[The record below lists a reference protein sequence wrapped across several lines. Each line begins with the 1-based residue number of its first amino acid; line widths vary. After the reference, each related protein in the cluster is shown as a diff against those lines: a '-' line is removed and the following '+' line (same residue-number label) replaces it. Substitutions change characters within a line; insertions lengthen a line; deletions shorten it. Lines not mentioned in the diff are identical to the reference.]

1 MRLPIPPSGR
11 PQPAILLFE
20 PYLVKE
26 TDHRR
31 QSARNRAKIP
41 AQACHSPR
49 GQICARRGDFDIVRT
64 PPVPPVPPVR
74 SRPGVDD
81 PPRSRRRGDVDGAL
95 IPARVA
101 ILAALQAAGVP
112 LPPAE
117 LERELAVDAR
127 AREAFHGRLAA
138 MQRDGEL
145 LMNRKGELC
154 MVAKLDMTS
163 GTVQGHPDG
172 FGFLVPD
179 DGSPDLFLSPRE
191 MHKVLHGDR
200 ATARRIGTDK
210 RGRPE
215 GAIVDVL
222 ERANHTIVGRL
233 YEERGIWFVVAENRR
248 INQDLLVPPDERGK
262 AKAGDVVVVEMV
274 LQPSP
279 QREALARVIEVLG
292 SVTDP
297 GMEIEI
303 ALRKHDLPHEFSLA
317 ARKLAS
323 KLPAT
328 VAESDCA
335 GRVDL
340 RAAPLVTIDGETA
353 KDFDDAVWC
362 ERKGKGFRLVVAIAD
377 VSHYVRDGDPLD
389 RDARERGTS
398 VYFPR
403 RVIPMLPEAL
413 SNELCSLK
421 PAVDRL
427 CMVCDM
433 DITAQGA
440 IKQYRFYQAVMHSRA
455 RLTYTQVWNAL
466 AAHEANPAG
475 VPPEARP
482 VLPQLVNL
490 YALYHALAA
499 AREKRGAID
508 FDTVELQLEFDVQG
522 KIVRVVPAPRND
534 AHKVI
539 EECMLAANVCTAEF
553 LAKAQHPALY
563 RVHEG
568 PTPEKLALLKEFLGG
583 CGLTLA
589 GGDDPT
595 ASDYAKLLLGIK
607 GRPDYALLQTV
618 LLRSLQQAQ
627 YRPDNAGHFGLS
639 YEAYAHFTSPIRRYP
654 DLLVHRAIK
663 AVLAGGQYRPGGA
676 SWVELGAH
684 CSLTER
690 RADEATRDVENWL
703 KCYFMQDKV
712 GETFNGTISGVTSFG
727 IFVTLDDLNIDG
739 LVHVTELGR
748 DYFHFDAARHAMIGE
763 RSGRSFQLAGR
774 VRVKVAR
781 VDLETTK
788 IDFTLAEA
796 APGESAGR
804 PAYSEPLA
812 RTGRAAKPP
821 SRR

>member
-1 MRLPIPPSGR
+1 LSKNSTRPPSPANAPRARTAR
-11 PQPAILLFE
+11 PAAPVAAARSPGQRSTTAPAE
-20 PYLVKE
+20 PVA
-26 TDHRR
+26 TP
-31 QSARNRAKIP
+31 ARSERDTGAT
-41 AQACHSPR
+41 SSTR
-49 GQICARRGDFDIVRT
+49 GT
-64 PPVPPVPPVR
+64 
-74 SRPGVDD
+74 
-81 PPRSRRRGDVDGAL
+81 SRRRGDVDPDA
-95 IPARVA
+95 IPSRVA
-101 ILAALQAAGVP
+101 ILDALQSAGVP
-112 LPPAE
+112 VPPDE
-117 LERELAVDAR
+117 LAQQLAVDPGV
-127 AREAFHGRLAA
+127 REAFNGRLAA
-138 MQRDGEL
+138 MQRDGQL
-145 LMNRKGELC
+145 LVNRKGDLC
-154 MVAKLDMTS
+154 VVAKLDLIT

-179 DGSPDLFLSPRE
+179 DGTADHFLSPKE
-191 MHKVLHGDR
+191 MHKALHGDR

-222 ERANHTIVGRL
+222 DRANRTVVGRL
-233 YEERGIWFVVAENRR
+233 FEERGIWFVVAENRR
-248 INQDLLVPPDERGK
+248 INQDLLVPPDERGS
-262 AKAGDVVVVEMV
+262 AKLNDVVVVEFIAY
-274 LQPSP
+274 PSP
-279 QREALARVIEVLG
+279 QREAMVRVVEVLG
-292 SVTDP
+292 SHTDP

-303 ALRKHDLPHEFSLA
+303 ALRKHDLPHEFSA
-317 ARKLAS
+317 AATKQAH

-328 VAESDCA
+328 VRDSDLA

-340 RAAPLVTIDGETA
+340 RGSPLVTIDGETA
-353 KDFDDAVWC
+353 RDFDDAVWC

-389 RDARERGTS
+389 RDARDRGTS

-433 DITAQGA
+433 DVTTQGV
-440 IKQYRFYQAVMHSRA
+440 IRQYRFYPAVMHSRA
-455 RLTYTQVWNAL
+455 RLTYTQVWHWL
-466 AAHEANPAG
+466 SAAADDTAA
-475 VPPEARP
+475 VPPEAKP
-482 VLPQLVNL
+482 LLPHLTNL
-490 YALYHALAA
+490 HALYQALSR

-508 FDTVELQLEFDVQG
+508 FDTVEMQLEFDVRG
-522 KIVRVVPAPRND
+522 KIVRVVPAPRNE
-534 AHKVI
+534 AHKII

-568 PTPEKLALLKEFLGG
+568 PTPEKLALLKEFLAG
-583 CGLTLA
+583 CALSLG

-595 ASDYAKLLLGIK
+595 ASDYAKLLIGIRK
-607 GRPDYALLQTV
+607 RPDYALLQTV

-627 YRPDNAGHFGLS
+627 YRPDNVGHFGLS

-654 DLLVHRAIK
+654 DLVVHRAIK
-663 AVLAGGQYRPGGA
+663 AVLGGQKYQPAGR
-676 SWVELGAH
+676 SWAELGVH

-690 RADEATRDVENWL
+690 RADDATRDVENWL
-703 KCYFMQDKV
+703 KCYFMQDKI
-712 GETFNGTISGVTSFG
+712 GATFDGTISGVTSFG

-748 DYFHFDAARHAMIGE
+748 DYFHHDPARHAMVGE

-774 VRVKVAR
+774 VRVTVAR

-788 IDFTLAEA
+788 IDFTLAAET
-796 APGESAGR
+796 PSGEPPR
-804 PAYSEPLA
+804 PTYSEPLA
-812 RTGRAAKPP
+812 REARPGTPKA
-821 SRR
+821 RRP